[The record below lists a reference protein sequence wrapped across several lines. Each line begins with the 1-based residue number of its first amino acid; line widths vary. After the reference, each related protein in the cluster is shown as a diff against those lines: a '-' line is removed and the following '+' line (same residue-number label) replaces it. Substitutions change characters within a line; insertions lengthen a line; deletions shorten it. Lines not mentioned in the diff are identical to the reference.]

1 MKDLL
6 ENFIYGISLM
16 TGRVRVGD
24 YIECDGIQGRVESIT
39 YQSTQL
45 ITLDGSV
52 IAFLNAQL
60 FSKNFKNL
68 TRNHHYELVKIP
80 IGVAYGSDIEQVR
93 RLLIDTITPILH
105 VRIDDGREVLK
116 ADSTITVVFSDFGA
130 SSVDL
135 LVCYWIL
142 VDQKARFNALVKE
155 SIYNVLTKQG
165 VEIPFPQ
172 CDVHIKQ

>member
-1 MKDLL
+1 M
-6 ENFIYGISLM
+6 
-16 TGRVRVGD
+16 
-24 YIECDGIQGRVESIT
+24 
-39 YQSTQL
+39 
-45 ITLDGSV
+45 
-52 IAFLNAQL
+52 
-60 FSKNFKNL
+60 
-68 TRNHHYELVKIP
+68 
-80 IGVAYGSDIEQVR
+80 R

-116 ADSTITVVFSDFGA
+116 SDSAITVVFSDFGA